1 PSFLSNPPTTAI
13 AGTLFSYSIVTADP
27 DIGDPLTIS
36 RVNAPSWL
44 NLVDNGNR
52 TAVLS
57 GTPSASDIGTAAV
70 VLSVADR
77 LGLAATQQFTVNV
90 AAAPTPTPTPAPTP
104 TPTPVPTPAPT
115 PTPTPTPAPT
125 PTPTPVP
132 TPTPTPRPTPTPTPT
147 PTPSNHAP
155 QFVSSPFAM
164 PSGVANV
171 AYTGSIAGRATDAD
185 AGDTL
190 TYAKVAGPTWLA
202 VASTGALSGKPAQ
215 TNVGTNSFTVR
226 ATDRSGASAQAT
238 MTISVTKK

>member
-1 PSFLSNPPTTAI
+1 
-13 AGTLFSYSIVTADP
+13 
-27 DIGDPLTIS
+27 
-36 RVNAPSWL
+36 
-44 NLVDNGNR
+44 
-52 TAVLS
+52 
-57 GTPSASDIGTAAV
+57 
-70 VLSVADR
+70 
-77 LGLAATQQFTVNV
+77 
-90 AAAPTPTPTPAPTP
+90 
-104 TPTPVPTPAPT
+104 
-115 PTPTPTPAPT
+115 
-125 PTPTPVP
+125 
-132 TPTPTPRPTPTPTPT
+132 
-147 PTPSNHAP
+147 
-155 QFVSSPFAM
+155 M